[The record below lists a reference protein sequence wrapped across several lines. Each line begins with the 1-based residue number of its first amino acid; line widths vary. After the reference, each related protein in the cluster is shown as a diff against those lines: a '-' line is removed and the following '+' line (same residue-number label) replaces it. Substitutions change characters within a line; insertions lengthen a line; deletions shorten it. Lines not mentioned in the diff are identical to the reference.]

1 MTTTTTTIEL
11 IGGKIIETTINTTV
25 VEHYPAEILA
35 RLEYELA
42 STIDGRDEYL
52 VKVNS
57 NIETIE
63 NKIKQIKELM

>member
-1 MTTTTTTIEL
+1 MTTTTIEL

-42 STIDGRDEYL
+42 STITGRDEHL
-52 VKVNS
+52 AKVNA
-57 NIETIE
+57 NIQVVQD
-63 NKIKQIKELM
+63 KIAQINAVMP